1 MSGVRNKKGINLKDV
16 ISSKDEIN
24 LKDEIALKDEI
35 GSKDKISLKGD
46 ISLNEG
52 INLSAYSKVAD
63 THEYVDKLEAISDS
77 DVKEFVRV
85 GIETDSALRA
95 GTFIQKD
102 NSILHCSRS
111 MEGVEIKGIAQALK
125 QHAWLDEY
133 LWQLISPDQ
142 DDITRTM
149 SKTPDQG
156 FFIGIEKGVKPPK
169 PLQTCLHIAKE
180 KFSQKVH
187 NIIVAEEDSEIHI
200 IAGCSTSEHLKSGLH
215 IGLSEFYV
223 KKGAVLKYTMIH
235 DWGEN
240 VCVRP
245 KTAVHVEEGGVFI
258 SNYISLKPVG
268 SIVANPVTYLEKNAT
283 ARINSILVAGQGT
296 FMDLGS
302 VVELNG
308 SGARAEIISRAI
320 VAGGTIVSRGHLI
333 GKVPGVKGH
342 LECKGLIL
350 KEGLL
355 HAVPEISGCVQG
367 VEMSHEAAVGKIDK
381 REIEYLMARGID
393 EEEAISTIV
402 RGFLNVEIEGLPREL
417 AEKMDQAVKETEKDM
432 M

>member
-1 MSGVRNKKGINLKDV
+1 MLGIKKSQDV
-16 ISSKDEIN
+16 
-24 LKDEIALKDEI
+24 
-35 GSKDKISLKGD
+35 
-46 ISLNEG
+46 
-52 INLSAYSKVAD
+52 NLSDYSEIAD
-63 THEYVDKLEAISDS
+63 THEYIDTLDS
-77 DVKEFVRV
+77 INDNDVKEFVRV

-102 NSILHCSRS
+102 SSIIHCSKS
-111 MEGVEIKGIAQALK
+111 MDGVEVKGIAQALK
-125 QHAWLDEY
+125 QHDWLGEY
-133 LWQLISPDQ
+133 LWKLISPDK
-142 DDITRTM
+142 DDITRSM
-149 SKTPDQG
+149 NRIPDQG
-156 FFIGIEKGVKPPK
+156 FFIGIGKGVKAPK

-187 NIIVAEEDSEIHI
+187 NIIVAEEESELHI
-200 IAGCSTSEHLKSGLH
+200 IAGCSTSEHMKSGLH
-215 IGLSEFYV
+215 IGVSEFYV

-268 SIVANPVTYLEKNAT
+268 SIVANPVTYLEKDAT
-283 ARINSILVAGQGT
+283 ARMNSILVAGEGS
-296 FMDLGS
+296 FMDMGS
-302 VVELNG
+302 IVELNG
-308 SGARAEIISRAI
+308 PGARAEIISRAI
-320 VAGGTIVSRGHLI
+320 VAGGTIISRGHLI
-333 GKVPGVKGH
+333 GKEPGVKGH

-355 HAVPEISGCVQG
+355 HAIPELSGYIPG

-381 REIEYLMARGID
+381 REIEYLMARGVD
-393 EEEAISTIV
+393 EDEAVSTIV
-402 RGFLNVEIEGLPREL
+402 RGFLNVEIEGLPQEL

>member
-1 MSGVRNKKGINLKDV
+1 
-16 ISSKDEIN
+16 
-24 LKDEIALKDEI
+24 
-35 GSKDKISLKGD
+35 
-46 ISLNEG
+46 
-52 INLSAYSKVAD
+52 
-63 THEYVDKLEAISDS
+63 EYVNILESISDS
-77 DVKEFVRV
+77 DVKEFVKV
-85 GIETDSALRA
+85 GIETDASLRS

-102 NSILHCSRS
+102 SSIVHCSKS
-111 MEGVEIKGIAQALK
+111 IEGVEIKGIAKALK
-125 QHAWLDEY
+125 EHEWLGEY
-133 LWQLISPDQ
+133 LWRLISPDK
-142 DDITRTM
+142 DDITRSM
-149 SKTPDQG
+149 NKVPDQG
-156 FFIGIEKGVKPPK
+156 FFIGIGKGVKVAK
-169 PLQTCLHIAKE
+169 PIQTCLHIAKE

-187 NIIVAEEDSEIHI
+187 NIIVAEENSEIHI

-223 KKGAVLKYTMIH
+223 KKGATLKYTMIH

-268 SIVANPVTYLEKNAT
+268 SIISNPITYLEKDAT
-283 ARINSILVAGQGT
+283 ARINSILVAGKGS
-296 FMDLGS
+296 FMDMGTI
-302 VVELNG
+302 VELKAP
-308 SGARAEIISRAI
+308 GARAEIISRAI
-320 VAGGTIVSRGHLI
+320 VAGGTIISRGHLI
-333 GKVPGVKGH
+333 GKQAGVKGH

-355 HAVPEISGCVQG
+355 HAIPELSGYMPG

-381 REIEYLMARGID
+381 REIEYLMARGVD
-393 EEEAISTIV
+393 EGEAISTIV